1 MSFKVNSNQ
10 QISFNDSVF
19 SLTAREKKYL
29 IIHGRKYLRMRFFPI
44 LMNYPNKIP
53 DDLKHY
59 TDSNDY
65 NRIFYHQ
72 LNDNMEQIIQALLS
86 DSDKLLELCGTDY
99 EEVTEYQLFLRCLSD
114 QTVVENGKRRLRTKE
129 DGTMNSTALQNP
141 SDPDAT
147 YRNKADKLHR
157 GYVANLEETVDKNG
171 SVVTDYQYDKNIHT
185 DSQNVR
191 V

>member
-1 MSFKVNSNQ
+1 M
-10 QISFNDSVF
+10 I
-19 SLTAREKKYL
+19 R
-29 IIHGRKYLRMRFFPI
+29 
-44 LMNYPNKIP
+44 
-53 DDLKHY
+53 
-59 TDSNDY
+59 
-65 NRIFYHQ
+65 
-72 LNDNMEQIIQALLS
+72 ALLS

-147 YRNKADKLHR
+147 YRNKAGKLHR

-185 DSQNVR
+185 DSQFLQESLSQMDRSEEEIVLITDGGYAGQDNFALAKEKNIK
-191 V
+191 